1 MAAGRMRSTRRL
13 RSWIVE
19 QVCERACAR
28 GLQGQN
34 RCCTVRI
41 IIDDDDDDELSSSPE
56 DECGRDETRFSPDLK
71 HQI

>member
-19 QVCERACAR
+19 QVRERACAR
-28 GLQGQN
+28 GLGGQN

-41 IIDDDDDDELSSSPE
+41 IIINDDDDELSPSPQ
-56 DECGRDETRFSPDLK
+56 DECGEMKLVLV
-71 HQI
+71 QI